1 MEELDLR
8 RAFKTVQAPPGFE
21 QMVLSRL
28 REVQAGAAAV
38 RTRPLGLR
46 LALAGGL
53 AALLASFVLINVF
66 VLNPGGSPADLA
78 DNRPGQGTL
87 QSGVVQVMDRVDYGR
102 EVRNISGDPNTIY
115 ILEQVSDNGTYA
127 DIIY

>member
-8 RAFKTVQAPPGFE
+8 HAFKTVQAPAGFE
-21 QMVLSRL
+21 QMVLSRIG
-28 REVQAGAAAV
+28 EVQAGSAAV
-38 RTRPLGLR
+38 RTRPLGFR

-53 AALLASFVLINVF
+53 AALLASFILINVF
-66 VLNPGGSPADLA
+66 VLNPGGGPAGLA
-78 DNRPGQGTL
+78 DNRPGQGTP
-87 QSGVVQVMDRVDYGR
+87 QSGVVQVVDRVDYGR

-115 ILEQVSDNGTYA
+115 ILEQVSDSGTYA